1 MMLQFPEF
9 ICVSLRKKE
18 VKIFSAPQIKAWD
31 AFTIQKEC
39 INPIDL
45 MERAAIACF
54 DWITQHFDPSST
66 FTIFCGRGNNG
77 GDGIVIARLLH
88 EHNYKV
94 TVCVAGLSRGSK
106 DFEENLCRFMEIS
119 KNLEFINTEDSFP
132 PLTNEIVIDALF
144 GTGLNKK
151 PAGIYP
157 LLIDY
162 INQKAEKII
171 SIDVPSGMYID
182 NTSMDNKIIRSNFT
196 LTFQNEKLAFL
207 MPENAGY
214 NEHVELLDIKLSAEY
229 AGNEK
234 SLYELVDGPFVQ
246 KIYKSRKAYTHKG
259 NYGHACLLAGSYGMM
274 GAAVMG
280 ATACIRSGV
289 GKMTCFIPKTGYN
302 ILQVS
307 IPEAMCKTFGK
318 KYLEEIT
325 DDFDFDVVAIGP
337 GIGMAPTH
345 PKLLKSIF
353 KKFEKPMI
361 IDADA
366 LNVLSENPS
375 LYKKI
380 PEGSILTPHPKEF
393 ERLFGKTPSDF
404 HTIGLALKKAAEF
417 RIYIVLKGHHTFIAT
432 PSGKGYFNSTGN
444 AGMATGGSGDV
455 LTGIITGLLAQ
466 KYSSLDA
473 CLLGVY
479 LHGLAGDLASRSLTQ
494 EAMKAGDI
502 IDYLPEAYKEI
513 MKK

>member
-1 MMLQFPEF
+1 M
-9 ICVSLRKKE
+9 
-18 VKIFSAPQIKAWD
+18 KIFSAPQIKAWD
-31 AFTIQKEC
+31 ACTIQQEE
-39 INPIDL
+39 IHSIDL
-45 MERAAIACF
+45 MERAAITCF
-54 DWITQHFDPSST
+54 NWITQHFELDSS
-66 FTIFCGRGNNG
+66 FIIFCGRGNNG
-77 GDGIVIARLLH
+77 GDGIAIARLLH

-94 TVCVAGLSRGSK
+94 EVFVAGLSRGSN
-106 DFEENLCRFMEIS
+106 DFEKNLCRFREIS
-119 KNLEFINTEDSFP
+119 NNIVFLNKEEAFP
-132 PLTNEIVIDALF
+132 PLKNEIVIDALF
-144 GTGLNKK
+144 GTGLNKR

-157 LLIDY
+157 FLIDY
-162 INQKAEKII
+162 INEKAKTII

-182 NTSMDNKIIRSNFT
+182 NTSLGNKIIKSNFT

-214 NEHVELLDIKLSAEY
+214 NEYIKMLDIKLSAEY
-229 AGNEK
+229 EENEK
-234 SLYELVDGPFVQ
+234 SLYELVDGPFVK
-246 KIYKSRKAYTHKG
+246 KIYKSRKAFTHKG
-259 NYGHACLLAGSYGMM
+259 NYGHACLIAGSYGMM
-274 GAAVMG
+274 GAAVLG

-289 GKMTCFIPKTGYN
+289 GKMTCFIPKTGYD

-318 KYLEEIT
+318 KHLKKIK
-325 DDFDFDVVAIGP
+325 DDFNFDVLAIGP
-337 GIGMAPTH
+337 GIGMASSL
-345 PKLLKSIF
+345 KELLKSIF
-353 KKFEKPMI
+353 KKFKKPMV

-366 LNVLSENPS
+366 LNVLSQNPS

-404 HTIGLALKKAAEF
+404 HTIELALKKAAEF

-444 AGMATGGSGDV
+444 AGMASGGSGDV
-455 LTGIITGLLAQ
+455 LTGIIAGLLAQ
-466 KYSSLDA
+466 KYHSLQA